1 MRIVS
6 LVSLAAALS
15 VASSLVVSAPAIAA
29 SEATQSAQ
37 EQGED
42 PLSPFWEKINAKDYK
57 GALKVAS
64 EFEFVD
70 TKEGRALKQAL
81 RATALMGLGKVEES
95 NKLFAEADRAWPTEP
110 LLTHLQFEAALR
122 AERTDL
128 VYSTFDKMIA
138 RFPDKVREM
147 PDELVWY
154 LLREEPKEQERRNE
168 DRRIALARL
177 GYGGTEGDYLSVNA
191 VRLLLKRGDVAGA
204 AELIQHIDN
213 PQDIENML
221 VQRRYS
227 ALWPKI
233 EAAAG
238 PGLAKVR
245 ASSVAAA
252 EQAYKE
258 YPGDPKKLQY
268 LINALR
274 HAGRTDEAIAQRTK
288 LPATPDA
295 LANADE
301 MAGWGINNVAL
312 ALHEAGR
319 ADDADA
325 LFEQLN
331 TAKIEKDQWRVSM
344 IINRLELLV
353 ADGKFAK
360 AAELLP
366 LTETVTAKDG
376 SPYAKQLVRRL
387 KYCTLSGIGRKDEAA
402 KLVQDMLAHA
412 KDAYHATVD
421 GLLCAGDLE
430 QAEKVVLEA
439 LRDDGFQEQFVRA
452 VQPRRLT
459 SDDPSMWQERWQILR
474 QRPAISKEFDRIGRD
489 MPPDFLPT
497 KAAV

>member
-6 LVSLAAALS
+6 LWSLAAALS
-15 VASSLVVSAPAIAA
+15 VASTFLVSSPVKAA
-29 SEATQSAQ
+29 SEESQTA
-37 EQGED
+37 EDQGED
-42 PLSPFWEKINAKDYK
+42 PLLPFWEKINAKDYK

-64 EFEFVD
+64 EFEFID

-81 RATALMGLGKVEES
+81 QATALLGLGKVEES
-95 NKLFAEADRAWPTEP
+95 SKLFAEADRAWPTEP

-122 AERTDL
+122 AEKTDL
-128 VYSTFDKMIA
+128 VYSSFDTMIA

-154 LLREEPKEQERRNE
+154 LLREEPKGQERRNE

-177 GYGGTEGDYLSVNA
+177 GYGGTQGDYLSVGA
-191 VRLLLKRGDVAGA
+191 VRILLKRGDVAGA
-204 AELIQHIDN
+204 SELIQYIDD
-213 PQDIENML
+213 PQAIENML
-221 VQRRYS
+221 IQKRYS

-238 PGLAKVR
+238 PALAKVR

-252 EQAYKE
+252 EQAHKE
-258 YPGDPKKLQY
+258 SPDDLKKLQF
-268 LINALR
+268 LINARR
-274 HAGRTDEAIAQRTK
+274 HAGRTDEAIALRTK
-288 LPATPDA
+288 LPGTPDT
-295 LANADE
+295 LAKAEE

-319 ADDADA
+319 ADEADA

-331 TAKIEKDQWRVSM
+331 TAKIENDQWRVSM
-344 IINRLELLV
+344 IINRVELLV
-353 ADGKFAK
+353 GDGKFAK

-366 LTETVTAKDG
+366 LTETVTSKDG

-387 KYCTLSGIGRKDEAA
+387 KYCTLSGLGRKDEAA
-402 KLVQDMLAHA
+402 KLVPDMMAHA

-421 GLLCAGDLE
+421 GLLCAGDLN

-439 LRDDGFQEQFVRA
+439 LSDDNFQEQFVRSL
-452 VQPRRLT
+452 QPARLT

-474 QRPAISKEFDRIGRD
+474 QRPAINKEFERIGRD
-489 MPPDFLPT
+489 MPRDFLPA
-497 KAAV
+497 KVEA